1 MAWPTGQAALPTGT
15 QPDVTVNIAPVET
28 RSDRRRFVDLAWK
41 LYAGDPMWR
50 PPLKSEVHAL
60 IGGARTNPWF
70 LHGKAVFF
78 LARRNREVVG
88 RISAQVCDLV
98 QERRPGLGQWGFF
111 DCIDDAEVAAALIA
125 AAEAWLRAQGMT
137 RAQGPISLSIWDE
150 PGLLV
155 SGFDTPP
162 RVMMGH
168 HLPWTE
174 RHVLAAGYVGVK
186 DLHTW
191 TVDVIDGFP
200 EVVNRVVAAA
210 ERSGRIQVRAVDL
223 SQFDREARI
232 ILGILNQAWQDN
244 WGFVPLTDAEVAFV
258 GKKLK
263 PIVYSHLV
271 RIAEVD
277 GEPIAFMITLPDIN
291 ELTADLDGRLFP
303 FGWAKLLWRL
313 RQPRTNWFRVPLM
326 GVVPKL
332 QGTRTASFA
341 AFMMI
346 EYIRRDAARINGA
359 RFAEIGW
366 ILDDNG
372 PMVSIADAIESRIE
386 KTYRI
391 YEKDL

>member
-1 MAWPTGQAALPTGT
+1 
-15 QPDVTVNIAPVET
+15 VNISVAPVRT
-28 RSDRRRFVDLAWK
+28 NSDRRQFVDLAWT
-41 LYAGDPMWR
+41 LFANDPMWR

-60 IGGARTNPWF
+60 IGGAKSNPWF
-70 LHGKAVFF
+70 LHGRAEFF
-78 LARRNREVVG
+78 LARRNGEVVG
-88 RISAQVCDLV
+88 RISAQVCQLV

-111 DCIDDAEVAAALIA
+111 DCVDDPEVAGALIA
-125 AAEAWLRAQGMT
+125 AAEGWLRDQRMS

-168 HLPWTE
+168 HLPWAE
-174 RHVLAAGYVGVK
+174 RHVLAAGYAGVK

-191 TVDVIDGFP
+191 TVDVADGFP
-200 EVVNRVVAAA
+200 EAVNRIVALG
-210 ERSGRIQVRAVDL
+210 ERNERIVIREVDL
-223 SQFDREARI
+223 KQFDREAKI
-232 ILGILNQAWQDN
+232 ILDILNQAWGQN

-263 PIVYSHLV
+263 PIVYPHLV
-271 RIAEVD
+271 RIAEYD
-277 GEPIAFMITLPDIN
+277 GEPVAFMITLPDIN
-291 ELTADLDGRLFP
+291 ELTQDLDGRLLP

-313 RQPRTNWFRVPLM
+313 RKPKTKWFRVPLM
-326 GVVPKL
+326 GVLPKL
-332 QGTRTASFA
+332 QGTRVASLI

-346 EYIRRDAARINGA
+346 EYIRRDAIPRNGA

-372 PMVSIADAIESRIE
+372 PMISIADAIHSQVE

-391 YEKDL
+391 YERDL

>member
-1 MAWPTGQAALPTGT
+1 MARLRGT
-15 QPDVTVNIAPVET
+15 RPDVTIEIAPVET
-28 RSDRRRFVDLAWK
+28 QSDRRQFVDLAWT
-41 LYAGDPMWR
+41 LFAGDPMWR

-60 IGGARTNPWF
+60 IGGAKSNPWF
-70 LHGKAVFF
+70 LHGKAAFF
-78 LARRNREVVG
+78 LARRDGKVVG

-111 DCIDDAEVAAALIA
+111 DTIDDQEVSAALIA

-168 HLPWTE
+168 HLPWQE
-174 RHVLAAGYVGVK
+174 RHVLAAGYTGVK
-186 DLHTW
+186 DLHAW
-191 TVDVIDGFP
+191 TLPIDGGFP
-200 EVVNRVVAAA
+200 ETVNRIVALG
-210 ERSGRIQVRAVDL
+210 ERNTKIRIREVEL
-223 SQFDREARI
+223 KHFDREAKI
-232 ILGILNQAWQDN
+232 IMDILNQAWGQN
-244 WGFVPLTDAEVAFV
+244 WGFVPLTDAEVVFA

-263 PIVYSHLV
+263 PIVYPHLV
-271 RIAEVD
+271 RIAEYE
-277 GEPIAFMITLPDIN
+277 GEPVAFMITLPDIN
-291 ELTADLDGRLFP
+291 ELTQDLNGRLLP

-313 RQPRTNWFRVPLM
+313 RRPRTEWLRVPLM
-326 GVVPKL
+326 GVLPRL
-332 QGTRTASFA
+332 QGTRTASLL

-346 EYIRRDAARINGA
+346 EYIRRDVTGIHGA

-372 PMVSIADAIESRIE
+372 PMIAIADAIHSHIE

-391 YEKDL
+391 YERDL